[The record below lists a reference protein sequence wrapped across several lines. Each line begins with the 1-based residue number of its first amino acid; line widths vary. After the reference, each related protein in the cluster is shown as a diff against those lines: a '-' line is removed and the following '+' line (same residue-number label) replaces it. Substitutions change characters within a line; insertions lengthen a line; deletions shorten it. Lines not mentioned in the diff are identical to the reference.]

1 MKKIITLQVG
11 QCGNQIGYE
20 FWKRLAEEHGIEPDG
35 TLIQTEKESSLAD
48 DRKDIFCYSADDGRY
63 IPRAILYD
71 LEPKVIGSIRGGSYS
86 HFYNPENMLTP
97 LSGGGAS
104 NIWSQGYASGQET
117 YELISDAIRR
127 EAEQADALEG
137 FILCHSIAGGTGS
150 GVGSLLLER
159 LNDEYQK
166 STTMTYSVFPES
178 EIISDVT
185 VQPYNSVLTLKRLA
199 ENADAVVVLDNTAL
213 TKIATSKLQ
222 LTEPGYS
229 QMNDLVS
236 LVMAATTATLR
247 FPSYSNND
255 MISLLA
261 PLIPTPS
268 CHFLMTG
275 YTPIALSSTRQVV
288 RKTSVIDVMNRLLD
302 PNNIMMSTSVDK
314 GMYISILNIIQG
326 EVDPSEIHS
335 ALRQIRE
342 NKALRFIPWGPA
354 SLQLALSR
362 RSQYVKSQNRV
373 TGLMLA
379 NHTNIRSLFQQ
390 ILVQFNK
397 MFSHK
402 ANLHHYE
409 SLSTIKDGWSAEQ
422 EFTESVRSIQK
433 VIDEYSSS
441 EHEDFLTIDDDDY
454 DE

>member
-20 FWKRLAEEHGIEPDG
+20 FWKRLAEEHGIDPDG
-35 TLIQTEKESSLAD
+35 TLIQPERDSSLAD
-48 DRKDIFCYSADDGRY
+48 DRKDIFFYSADDGRY

-71 LEPKVIGSIRGGSYS
+71 LETTVIGSIRSGSYK

-104 NIWSQGYASGQET
+104 NVWAHGYDSGLQT
-117 YELISDAIRR
+117 YEMISDTIRR

-178 EIISDVT
+178 ELVSDVT
-185 VQPYNSVLTLKRLA
+185 VQPYNSVLTLRRLA
-199 ENADAVVVLDNTAL
+199 ENADAVVVLDNSAL
-213 TKIATSKLQ
+213 TKIATTKLQ
-222 LTEPGYS
+222 LTEPGYT
-229 QMNDLVS
+229 QMNGLVS
-236 LVMAATTATLR
+236 LVMAATTTTLR

-275 YTPIALSSTRQVV
+275 YTPITLSSSRQVV

-302 PNNIMMSTSVDK
+302 PNNIMMSTSVDE
-314 GMYISILNIIQG
+314 GMFISILNIIQG

-342 NKALRFIPWGPA
+342 NKSLRFIPWGPA

-379 NHTNIRSLFQQ
+379 NHTNIKSLFQK

-397 MFSHK
+397 MFKHK

-409 SLSTIKDGWSAEQ
+409 EGLSKMRGNDWMT
-422 EFTESVRSIQK
+422 EFDECVDSIQN
-433 VIDEYSSS
+433 VINEYSAS
-441 EHEDFLTIDDDDY
+441 EREDFLTIDDDY
-454 DE
+454 DDE